1 MTTFKR
7 LLKYLRGGKYL
18 FAAAIIAAAVSSAA
32 ALSVPVLI
40 GKAIDEIAGQ
50 GSVDIARAGVFAV
63 WCAVLVIIS
72 ALSSFILGLTANKI
86 AYNTAFN
93 LRTDLEEKIHKLPV
107 SFYDAVSKGDIVSR
121 VSADCEYVSDGLLQG
136 SASFLTGVMTI
147 VGTIAVMLALNV
159 KLAVTVIV
167 ITPLSLLAA
176 YIITGRSRKTFS
188 HQANLRGRL
197 SGVSEEAVRG
207 QKIIKA
213 FSYEERSKNKFK
225 LISRE
230 LRGVTLKAQFY
241 SAAVNPVTRFVNNL
255 VYVFTGAVGLLIVI
269 NGGAAG
275 SAVGAA
281 GGLGGTAGAA
291 GGITVGVVAAFLTYA
306 GQYTKPFNEITSVI
320 SELQT
325 SLSSARRVFTL
336 LDSFEEE
343 EHTSRELTLRN
354 GAADFSHIVFG
365 YNDEKM
371 ILKDITFS
379 AFPGRRIAVVGP
391 TGCGKTTLIN
401 LLMRFY
407 EPRSGVI
414 SVDNENIADCTRA
427 SVRGAF
433 GMVLQDTFIF
443 SGSVF
448 ENIAYGSENPDR
460 EAVENA
466 AKLTG
471 AHSFIHRLECGY
483 DTIVDDSG
491 GLLSAGQKQLICIT
505 RVMLRRPPMLI
516 LDEATSSID
525 TLSEQKVGEAFAKLM
540 EGRTSFIIAHRLS
553 TIRGA
558 DYILVMNDGRLIE
571 QGNHR
576 ELIEKNGFYAQM
588 YRS

>member
-1 MTTFKR
+1 MQTFKR
-7 LLKYLRGGKYL
+7 LLKYLRGGKLL

-40 GKAIDEIAGQ
+40 GRAIDEIAGQ
-50 GSVDIARAGVFAV
+50 GNVDIGRAGVFAL
-63 WCAVLVIIS
+63 WCAVLVLIS
-72 ALSSFILGLTANKI
+72 AAASFILGLTANKI
-86 AYNTAFN
+86 AYNTAYN
-93 LRTDLEEKIHKLPV
+93 LRHDLEEKIHKLPV
-107 SFYDAVSKGDIVSR
+107 SFYDAVSKGDIMSR

-136 SASFLTGVMTI
+136 SASFLTGTLTI
-147 VGTIAVMLALNV
+147 VGTIAVMLALNTA
-159 KLAVTVIV
+159 LAVTVIV

-176 YIITGRSRKTFS
+176 YIITGRSKKTFS
-188 HQANLRGRL
+188 HQALLRGRL
-197 SGVSEEAVRG
+197 SGISEEAVSG

-213 FSYEERSKNKFK
+213 FSYEKRIQGKFA

-255 VYVFTGAVGLLIVI
+255 VYVATGAVGLLLVI
-269 NGGAAG
+269 DNAA
-275 SAVGAA
+275 
-281 GGLGGTAGAA
+281 
-291 GGITVGVVAAFLTYA
+291 GITVGVVAAFLTYA

-325 SLSSARRVFTL
+325 SLSSAKRVFTL
-336 LDSFEEE
+336 LDSFEETE
-343 EHTSRELTLRN
+343 TGDRELSAER
-354 GAADFSHIVFG
+354 GAADFTNVVFG
-365 YNDEKM
+365 YSPEKT
-371 ILKDITFS
+371 IIKDITFR
-379 AFPGRRIAVVGP
+379 AFPGRHIAVVGP

-407 EPRSGVI
+407 EPGSGVI
-414 SVDNENIADCTRA
+414 TVDNENIADCTRA
-427 SVRGAF
+427 SVRETF

-443 SGSVF
+443 SGSIF
-448 ENIAYGSENPDR
+448 DNIAYGSENPARGDI
-460 EAVENA
+460 ENA

-471 AHSFIHRLECGY
+471 AHSFIHRLEKGY

-516 LDEATSSID
+516 LDEATSNID
-525 TLSEQKVGEAFAKLM
+525 TLSEQKVGEAFGRLM

-558 DYILVMNDGRLIE
+558 DYILVMNDGQLIE

>member
-1 MTTFKR
+1 MQTFKR
-7 LLKYLRGGKYL
+7 LLKYLRGGKFL

-50 GSVDIARAGVFAV
+50 GSVDTRGAGVFAL
-63 WCAVLVIIS
+63 WCAVLVLIS
-72 ALSSFILGLTANKI
+72 AAASFILGLTANKI

-93 LRTDLEEKIHKLPV
+93 LRHDLEEKIHKLPV
-107 SFYDAVSKGDIVSR
+107 SFFDAVSKGDIVSR

-136 SASFLTGVMTI
+136 SASFLTGIMTI
-147 VGTIAVMLALNV
+147 VGTIAIMLTLNV
-159 KLAVTVIV
+159 ELAVTVIV
-167 ITPLSLLAA
+167 ITPLSLIAA
-176 YIITGRSRKTFS
+176 YIITGRSKKTFS
-188 HQANLRGRL
+188 HQASLRGRL
-197 SGVSEEAVRG
+197 SGVSEEAIRG

-213 FSYEERSKNKFK
+213 FSYEERSKEKFT

-230 LRGVTLKAQFY
+230 LRAVSLKAQFY

-255 VYVFTGAVGLLIVI
+255 VYVFTGAVGLMLVI
-269 NGGAAG
+269 KGGAIDA
-275 SAVGAA
+275 AVDTA
-281 GGLGGTAGAA
+281 GTA
-291 GGITVGVVAAFLTYA
+291 GITVGVVAAFLTYA

-336 LDSFEEE
+336 LDSFEETE
-343 EHTSRELTLRN
+343 NTSLMLTPER

-365 YNDEKM
+365 YNPEKT

-379 AFPGRRIAVVGP
+379 AFPGRHIAVVGP

-407 EPRSGVI
+407 EPDSGYI

-427 SVRGAF
+427 SVREAF

-448 ENIAYGSENPDR
+448 DNIAYGSENPDR
-460 EAVENA
+460 EDVEKA

-471 AHSFIHRLECGY
+471 AHSFIHRLENGY
-483 DTIVDDSG
+483 DTIVDDSS

-516 LDEATSSID
+516 LDEATSNID
-525 TLSEQKVGEAFAKLM
+525 TLSEQKVGEAFGRLM
-540 EGRTSFIIAHRLS
+540 EGCTSFIIAHRLS

-588 YRS
+588 YHS